1 MRIYMMWPNSGYV
14 LVKALILG
22 IVSSNLN
29 SVCAQTISKPSS
41 CGDSTGCFHNG
52 CTSDD
57 CEFLLKWQDGGGD
70 DLDLTLTCIGTGDKY
85 CAIGLS
91 SDSKMASASVIECV
105 STSSTPAVYV
115 SYNTGYSNS
124 RLSQNQL
131 GLTLTSSS
139 HTNGIF
145 TCTFKRKK
153 TATLASAS
161 VADSTKYFD
170 MNSDWTLL
178 YAYGSSS
185 GGSIQQH
192 SSNPCASLET
202 ADFQSSDD
210 VGCSATDRPLVKLH
224 GILMSLVW
232 MLFAH
237 VGVFMASINKQTWP
251 DSTLW
256 FGLKPWFVPIMA
268 AFRPKPDHPR
278 RIIFRIAHTLVG
290 YLAIILATVNLYT
303 GASLS
308 AANAPASTRIVLI
321 VFNVWIVVVP
331 IAAFLYLAF
340 SRKPKQNKSNEVELE
355 PYDSGQETKEPLDNV
370 RVLITAVYVVGLLA
384 LSIAFWVLFA
394 GGK

>member
-1 MRIYMMWPNSGYV
+1 
-14 LVKALILG
+14 
-22 IVSSNLN
+22 
-29 SVCAQTISKPSS
+29 
-41 CGDSTGCFHNG
+41 
-52 CTSDD
+52 
-57 CEFLLKWQDGGGD
+57 
-70 DLDLTLTCIGTGDKY
+70 
-85 CAIGLS
+85 
-91 SDSKMASASVIECV
+91 MASASVIECV

-256 FGLKPWFVPIMA
+256 FGLKPWFVFHIGCMLGSTLLTLVAFIAIFVHAEGYSKNAASHPVIGIIVTCLVLINPIMA